1 MKKYWCLFKSNLAAS
16 LEYRGALFT
25 WLLVELV
32 SLTSSL
38 FLWSAVFRTRTTVGS
53 FDFTGILT
61 YYLLI
66 PFIGGFTSIFVSEHL
81 PRKIKD
87 GTISSDLMKPYSIAF
102 GSLINQFSI
111 KLTQLTIKLPVYIGL
126 GGFFLYFFHVRIQP
140 QALFLALFI
149 CFFSYLLHFSMD
161 LCLSYLAFW
170 VDDVWSF
177 SLLKQVSLMV
187 FGGLSFPLSLLPEY
201 IKPFFWFLPFRFI
214 YYFPTS
220 IAQGFLSYQTILIE
234 FSILLIWTAGFLLL
248 GKILWQKGLKK
259 YGAYGN

>member
-1 MKKYWCLFKSNLAAS
+1 MKKYWYLFKSNLAAS

-66 PFIGGFTSIFVSEHL
+66 PIIGGFTSIFVSEHL
-81 PRKIKD
+81 PKKIKN
-87 GTISSDLMKPYSIAF
+87 GEISADLLKPYSIAF
-102 GSLINQFSI
+102 GTLINQFSI
-111 KLTQLTIKLPVYIGL
+111 KLTQLTIKLPIYIGL
-126 GGFFLYFFHVRIQP
+126 GIFFLVLFHIQLQP
-140 QALFLALFI
+140 HALLLAFGI
-149 CFFSYLLHFSMD
+149 CLFSYILHFSMD

-187 FGGLSFPLSLLPEY
+187 FGGLSFPLSLLPEFM
-201 IKPFFWFLPFRFI
+201 KPLFWALPFRFI
-214 YYFPTS
+214 YYFPTAV
-220 IAQGFLSYQTILIE
+220 AQGSLSNQTILMD
-234 FSILLIWTAGFLLL
+234 FSVLIAWTVGFLIL

-259 YGAYGN
+259 YSAYGN